1 MADARPGQSRG
12 YFERDIVL
20 TRGASITGKVVD
32 ADTGL
37 LVSEVTVHFERID
50 GLDTNLHAQTDR
62 DGRYRIEGFA
72 DGAYRGHVDAQNR
85 GYYETQRSRDDA
97 GTVTVQ
103 GTKVIEGIDFEVA
116 RGATISGRMFDA
128 ETGLPIANAHV
139 GARSTEGH
147 GGSSDETDLEGRYTI
162 RGLAPGAHRVKA
174 DADSEGYIQ
183 QYYGGALFRD
193 DAVTVAVK
201 GTGAVNDIDFP
212 MKRGVTLIGRITD
225 AEDGSPVAGAELSA
239 GPIDQDQVA
248 WASTGRD
255 GKYTLTGLP
264 AGIVTVEVWSQ
275 RHIGERVNLRL
286 TNSGSTMSAD
296 FELGRGGTISG
307 TVVNAATGKPII
319 DAEVGAESVNGDGV
333 NVYVGTDDNGT
344 FTMEGLA
351 AGSYRI
357 RVDARR
363 SGYIEQY
370 YEAEKSWD
378 AAARF
383 TIVGTETIEDIDFE
397 MVLGGAIAG
406 RIVDAKTGVPVADAW
421 IEATSF
427 QGYGGVNGN
436 TDSQGWYKLT
446 GVAPGNYRVKAY
458 ADGAGY
464 IRQYYGGGHSS
475 DGAGLIS
482 VNGTGTVGSVDI
494 AMTRGAS
501 ISGRITDA
509 ATGQPISGMD
519 LSAGS
524 VDSGQL
530 AWDSTNSDGTFALRG
545 LPDGVIEVIAQGQGY
560 LEVRKLVTIADGKD
574 VTDFNF

>member
-1 MADARPGQSRG
+1 
-12 YFERDIVL
+12 
-20 TRGASITGKVVD
+20 
-32 ADTGL
+32 
-37 LVSEVTVHFERID
+37 
-50 GLDTNLHAQTDR
+50 
-62 DGRYRIEGFA
+62 
-72 DGAYRGHVDAQNR
+72 
-85 GYYETQRSRDDA
+85 
-97 GTVTVQ
+97 
-103 GTKVIEGIDFEVA
+103 
-116 RGATISGRMFDA
+116 
-128 ETGLPIANAHV
+128 
-139 GARSTEGH
+139 
-147 GGSSDETDLEGRYTI
+147 
-162 RGLAPGAHRVKA
+162 
-174 DADSEGYIQ
+174 
-183 QYYGGALFRD
+183 
-193 DAVTVAVK
+193 
-201 GTGAVNDIDFP
+201 
-212 MKRGVTLIGRITD
+212 
-225 AEDGSPVAGAELSA
+225 
-239 GPIDQDQVA
+239 
-248 WASTGRD
+248 
-255 GKYTLTGLP
+255 
-264 AGIVTVEVWSQ
+264 
-275 RHIGERVNLRL
+275 
-286 TNSGSTMSAD
+286 
-296 FELGRGGTISG
+296 
-307 TVVNAATGKPII
+307 
-319 DAEVGAESVNGDGV
+319 
-333 NVYVGTDDNGT
+333 
-344 FTMEGLA
+344 MEGLA